1 MARHEINDLA
11 VSAARK
17 ETARSAMYG
26 RRPRCKRNLTF
37 PRSVRVQKWTSTPLR
52 NRRPE
57 PRAQDGATPPLLF
70 QHPPGHPPNPTNG
83 IFGKDRFLFRDVP
96 KLGHTA
102 RATGVNRSR
111 ERSCGRRCGRLNNRL
126 YDRLYDRLCD
136 RLCDRACD
144 RLCDR
149 ARNQVAATVETARN
163 RFRAALEVQ
172 SVRRNACSSTA
183 PGGYRQRGGIASA
196 GNDRRWHRG
205 SRYVAGRSETG

>member
-1 MARHEINDLA
+1 MKAAEDSQYSQNARAALRCGTSICPDPSS
-11 VSAARK
+11 SA
-17 ETARSAMYG
+17 S
-26 RRPRCKRNLTF
+26 
-37 PRSVRVQKWTSTPLR
+37 
-52 NRRPE
+52 
-57 PRAQDGATPPLLF
+57 
-70 QHPPGHPPNPTNG
+70 PGHPPNPTNG